1 MYHSSQV
8 INGLILRRHVR
19 EVKMLQELIV
29 DPATLARRVI
39 LRSASVIRTSK
50 TMMHVKMNARQM
62 TIKT

>member
-1 MYHSSQV
+1 
-8 INGLILRRHVR
+8 
-19 EVKMLQELIV
+19 MLQELIV